1 MNNDFKQNSRS
12 TYRAK
17 RKKTNIVLNSLIII
31 VLALIIL
38 VAYNIFASGSD
49 EKAVTKQ
56 ETPKQEQKQAAPK
69 EKKAEETKKK
79 EKPSEDKAVK
89 EEDVKQSEEATA
101 APEKADD
108 SQAVVTD
115 GGTSPNVVKTI
126 ENPAWKPVGT
136 TQTGEHTAVYDQSS
150 VDWQEMLKAVS
161 YATGLDSGNM
171 TVYWLG
177 RDKTTAN
184 ASFATVASKDKQQKY
199 NVYIK
204 WVDGEGWMPTR
215 VEELA
220 EIQQ

>member
-79 EKPSEDKAVK
+79 EKPSEDKAAK
-89 EEDVKQSEEATA
+89 EEDEKQSEEAT

>member
-56 ETPKQEQKQAAPK
+56 ETPKQEQKQTAPK

-79 EKPSEDKAVK
+79 EKPSEDKAAK
-89 EEDVKQSEEATA
+89 EEDEKQSEEAT

>member
-1 MNNDFKQNSRS
+1 MNSDFKQNSRS

-49 EKAVTKQ
+49 ENAVTKQ

-79 EKPSEDKAVK
+79 EKFSEDKAAK
-89 EEDVKQSEEATA
+89 EEDEKQSEEATA
-101 APEKADD
+101 SEKADD
-108 SQAVVTD
+108 SQAVVSD

-126 ENPAWKPVGT
+126 ENPTWKPVGT

-177 RDKTTAN
+177 RDKTTTN
-184 ASFATVASKDKQQKY
+184 ASIATVASKDKLLKY

>member
-79 EKPSEDKAVK
+79 EKASEDKAAK
-89 EEDVKQSEEATA
+89 EEDEKQSEEATA
-101 APEKADD
+101 SEKADD

-150 VDWQEMLKAVS
+150 VDWQEMLQAVS